1 MCEDLDEELNPPDAL
16 PASSHETG
24 PSDPLLAHGQQWETL
39 QGGVTECQRAKDGWR
54 YAETRIRWQ
63 GALAE
68 TVWHDEEACFNH
80 MMPIDFWMDCL
91 QWTNNSLPDNVA
103 AFSEHEHWMCLGVL
117 YARTLHPIGRIKDLW
132 RTRDDGF
139 VPPFRM
145 RERFGLARDRFIDWE
160 RFLKIWPPGDSDN
173 KWKYIQPLV
182 DAFNALRRKFVDQGT
197 EVVIDESMG
206 KWIPFFENTP
216 EGVPHLS
223 KIIRK
228 PQGIGV
234 EYKNV
239 ADAQTGIMLFLEI
252 QEG

>member
-1 MCEDLDEELNPPDAL
+1 MSGC
-16 PASSHETG
+16 
-24 PSDPLLAHGQQWETL
+24 
-39 QGGVTECQRAKDGWR
+39 
-54 YAETRIRWQ
+54 
-63 GALAE
+63 
-68 TVWHDEEACFNH
+68 
-80 MMPIDFWMDCL
+80 
-91 QWTNNSLPDNVA
+91 
-103 AFSEHEHWMCLGVL
+103 VL
-117 YARTLHPIGRIKDLW
+117 CKKLHQMGRIKDLW

-145 RERFGLARDRFIDWE
+145 RERTLR
-160 RFLKIWPPGDSDN
+160 LKIWPRGDSDN

-182 DAFNALRRKFVDQGT
+182 DAFNARKRKFVEQGT
-197 EVVIDESMG
+197 EVVIDESMR

-239 ADAQTGIMLFLEI
+239 ADTQTGIMLFLEI
-252 QEG
+252 QEGREAMAVKRYCDRYTKSVALNEIFA